1 MQEWRQMSDLITRAQ
16 GGDDQA
22 FDALVGPHR
31 RELHVHCY
39 RMLGSVQDAEDAL
52 QETLLAAWRG
62 IRGFERRS
70 SVRTWLYRIA
80 TSRCLNAR
88 RASSRRPEVTS
99 ALPPGEPP
107 DPTRRGEVLWL
118 EPYPDVL
125 LDGLGPGASDPAA
138 RYDRRE
144 SVSLAFMTA
153 LQLLPPRQRAA
164 LVLRDVLAFRAPEVA
179 EMLGA
184 TEEAVT
190 SALKRA
196 RAALRPLSEG
206 REPPPHPGSPAERAL
221 LDRLSR
227 AYEAADIDAVVALL
241 TDDVWLTMPPVPLEY
256 QGRARAETFLRAVIF
271 RDGRRYQLVPTRANG
286 QPAFAGYVRDPHGD
300 VLHATGLLVLTL
312 AGDRIAAMT
321 RFEAGALAP
330 FGQPQVLTA

>member
-1 MQEWRQMSDLITRAQ
+1 
-16 GGDDQA
+16 
-22 FDALVGPHR
+22 
-31 RELHVHCY
+31 
-39 RMLGSVQDAEDAL
+39 
-52 QETLLAAWRG
+52 
-62 IRGFERRS
+62 
-70 SVRTWLYRIA
+70 
-80 TSRCLNAR
+80 
-88 RASSRRPEVTS
+88 VTS

-125 LDGLGPGASDPAA
+125 LDGLGAGSADPAA

-164 LVLRDVLAFRAPEVA
+164 LVLRDVLAFRAREVA
-179 EMLGA
+179 QMVGA
-184 TEEAVT
+184 SEEAVT

-196 RAALRPLSEG
+196 RAAVRPLSKG
-206 REPPPHPGSPAERAL
+206 REPPPPPDSPAERAL

-256 QGRARAETFLRAVIF
+256 QGRARAETFLRGVNF
-271 RDGRRYQLVPTRANG
+271 RDGRRYHLVPTRANG
-286 QPAFAGYVRDPHGD
+286 QPAFGGYVRDPQGD

-312 AGDRIAAMT
+312 SGDRIAALT
-321 RFEAGALAP
+321 RFEAGMLAP
-330 FGQPQVLTA
+330 FGLPRVLPA